1 MELQSTSLP
10 TRKQPARNKRD
21 RGCQTIDFKTM
32 VEMEIENE
40 LEEERKYF
48 EIQAKEL
55 KKKVWCVVCQSRGTS
70 KAITIIGYNNL
81 RSFFG
86 LLFFLFDSFYSST
99 LLKLKYIKLF
109 SIAVDKQITAPL
121 SVKDRIFKD
130 TSQFVKRSRSVRAK
144 LQKNESKL

>member
-70 KAITIIGYNNL
+70 KSYNNL

-86 LLFFLFDSFYSST
+86 LWIL
-99 LLKLKYIKLF
+99 
-109 SIAVDKQITAPL
+109 SIRL
-121 SVKDRIFKD
+121 HC
-130 TSQFVKRSRSVRAK
+130 
-144 LQKNESKL
+144 

>member
-86 LLFFLFDSFYSST
+86 LRIL
-99 LLKLKYIKLF
+99 
-109 SIAVDKQITAPL
+109 SIRL
-121 SVKDRIFKD
+121 HC
-130 TSQFVKRSRSVRAK
+130 
-144 LQKNESKL
+144 